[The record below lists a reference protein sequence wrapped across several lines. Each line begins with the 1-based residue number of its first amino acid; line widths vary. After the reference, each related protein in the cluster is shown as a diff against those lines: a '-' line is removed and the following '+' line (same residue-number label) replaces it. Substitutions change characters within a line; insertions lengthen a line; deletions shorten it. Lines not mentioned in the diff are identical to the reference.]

1 MSDRAQTYLVIA
13 VCLAVVLLSIN
24 EGRKTWKKARLLQE
38 RELLETHRSREIDL
52 LLITNFSGEVYQGFI
67 FGNDLE
73 IVYLRKE

>member
-1 MSDRAQTYLVIA
+1 MSDRTQFYVTVTVA
-13 VCLAVVLLSIN
+13 LAVILLSIN

-38 RELLETHRSREIDL
+38 RELIETHRSREIDL

>member
-1 MSDRAQTYLVIA
+1 MNDRSQFYVLV
-13 VCLAVVLLSIN
+13 AVVLAIVVLSIN
-24 EGRKTWKKARLLQE
+24 EGRKTWKKTKILQE